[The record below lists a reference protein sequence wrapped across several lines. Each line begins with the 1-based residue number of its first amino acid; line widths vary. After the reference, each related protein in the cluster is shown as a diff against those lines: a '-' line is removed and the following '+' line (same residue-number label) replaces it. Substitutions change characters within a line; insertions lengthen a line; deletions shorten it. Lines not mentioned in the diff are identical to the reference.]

1 MNVTNPLFNLTS
13 FLLIFVIM
21 FRTINSK
28 FIFFTIIFIMLS
40 VGLPTTFLIR
50 QFRANFEQRTS
61 ALLETTMEVVHG
73 DVVNV
78 MLKYDHKRV
87 QDIIDKIMRY
97 KIIRHLRFFDTVGNI
112 RFATDTT
119 EIGRNIDDVDKGHVQ
134 IGEIDHKVILLLE
147 NKKVYTSTRAIV
159 NLPECQSCHGI
170 NPVIGYL
177 DIDVNLTRAERYFY
191 TGSFH
196 IIFLAIA
203 IVLLLFFGFY
213 YLFNR
218 FIRKPLDRLTLALNQ
233 VDEGQ
238 LDTRLPAKKAD
249 EIGILERQFN
259 TMVSNLQA
267 SQQKIEELHFEQ
279 LQRADKLVTL
289 GELAA
294 EMAHEINNPAGIVM
308 SRADYLHIKADENLA
323 LKKYQDDLQVIIN
336 QVNKISRITGNI
348 LKYSKKLPKQ
358 FHTVDLKQVLEES
371 LNVLEPRLAM
381 KKIDLHKEFKDN
393 DCQISG
399 DAQQLEQ
406 VFTNLINNAVDAMS
420 QGGFLT
426 LSLERNEQHQ
436 IQIKISDSGS
446 GISADL
452 LDQIFTPFYT
462 TKPPDKGTGL
472 GLYIVKNICKNH
484 NADIHCT
491 SSPGLGTTFTVTFR
505 GNDLKK

>member
-1 MNVTNPLFNLTS
+1 
-13 FLLIFVIM
+13 LLIFVIM

-28 FIFFTIIFIMLS
+28 FIFFTIIFIMSS

-61 ALLETTMEVVHG
+61 ALLETTMEVVYG

-78 MLKYDHKRV
+78 MLKYEHKRV

-97 KIIRHLRFFDTVGNI
+97 KIIRHLRFFNTVGDI

-119 EIGRNIDDVDKGHVQ
+119 EIGRNIDDVEKGHVQ
-134 IGEIDHKVILLLE
+134 IGKIDHKVILLLE
-147 NKKVYTSTRAIV
+147 NKKVYTSTRPIE
-159 NLPECQSCHGI
+159 NLPECKSCHGL
-170 NPVIGYL
+170 NQVIGYL
-177 DIDVNLTRAERYFY
+177 DVDVNLTRAERYFY
-191 TGSFH
+191 TGSYH

-203 IVLLLFFGFY
+203 MVLLLFFGFY
-213 YLFNR
+213 FLFSH
-218 FIRKPLDRLTLALNQ
+218 FIRKPLDRLTMALNQ
-233 VDEGQ
+233 VEKGQ
-238 LDTRLPAKKAD
+238 MDTRLPAKKED

-259 TMVSNLQA
+259 TMVANLQA
-267 SQQKIEELHFEQ
+267 SKQKIEELHFEQ

-308 SRADYLHIKADENLA
+308 SRADYLHLKADENIA
-323 LKKYQDDLQVIIN
+323 LQKYQDDLQVIIN

-358 FHTVDLKQVLEES
+358 FHTLDLQQVLEES
-371 LNVLEPRLAM
+371 LNVLEPRLAI
-381 KKIDLHKEFKDN
+381 KRINLHKEFKDD

-406 VFTNLINNAVDAMS
+406 VFTNLINNALDAMS
-420 QGGFLT
+420 QGGVLT
-426 LSLERNEQHQ
+426 LTLNRTEQNQ
-436 IQIKISDSGS
+436 IQIKISDTGA
-446 GISADL
+446 GIPSDL

-462 TKPPDKGTGL
+462 TKAPDKGTGL

-484 NADIHCT
+484 NADIQCT
-491 SSPGLGTTFTVTFR
+491 STPGQGTTFTITFR
-505 GNDLKK
+505 GNELKK